1 MKISKKNISTAVCC
15 IAAISFTILYFYLF
29 IFHMNDFIHT
39 STLFNIAV
47 IITLSTFLSVYLLRK
62 NNFLLVQKKHMWY
75 FIFII
80 YLVFLAYLLFFSKN
94 FNRRGLYV
102 QSLDEYLSY
111 LRSTWEYGVNLK
123 PFSSIDD
130 MLTVYNDQAYGQYSF
145 VNIFGNLIAFM
156 PFAFF
161 MKVINKNITFLRFL
175 GIISIV
181 VACVEILQFLSG
193 TGAMDIDDF
202 ILNVVGSMSVFC
214 ILKVP
219 FLHKGMDMIR

>member
-1 MKISKKNISTAVCC
+1 MKTSRKNISTAVCC
-15 IAAISFTILYFYLF
+15 IAAISFTLLYFYLF
-29 IFHMNDFIHT
+29 IFHINDYVHT
-39 STLFNIAV
+39 SIFINIA
-47 IITLSTFLSVYLLRK
+47 ILITVFTFLSVYLLHE
-62 NNFLLVQKKHMWY
+62 NSSIHIQKKHMWR

-80 YLVFLAYLLFFSKN
+80 YLIFLAYLLFFSKN

-111 LRSTWEYGVNLK
+111 LRYTWEYGVNLK

-145 VNIFGNLIAFM
+145 INIFGNLIAFM

-161 MKVINKNITFLRFL
+161 IKVIHKNITFLRFL
-175 GIISIV
+175 GIISV
-181 VACVEILQFLSG
+181 LVACVEILQFLSG

-214 ILKVP
+214 ILKIP
-219 FLHKGMDMIR
+219 FLRKGMDMIR